1 MSRCATRGATEAG
14 AGVSGRTGAGRGP
27 GRSWTSAAGGWLAIG
42 TSPGALALGAG
53 LGARHGGPVT
63 LVAILGG
70 GALMA
75 VLLLAQGRIGLV
87 PPYGDDSTLAAVTP
101 RYLPAFAGRVLSLV
115 LALAMVGWF
124 GFNIGLGGAALAA
137 LLAIPG
143 PVGAVLMGA
152 PIVVVALAGGRWN
165 MLAILTTT
173 SALVLVALVAVEL
186 PPPAWPL
193 VSGLDGGSLA
203 VADIAGFLGYV
214 SVFAVRAPDFSA
226 GLARPRD
233 LAFSVALLV
242 VPTLVMATAGGGIA
256 WATGS
261 SDVVGALSGPR
272 GLAVANVFVAAAV
285 IAPAFTT
292 TYSGPLALRQVLPL
306 GHRVAV
312 LAIGGPGLVLAALRF
327 DRALLIWLGLL
338 AAALPP
344 LIVPMATEAAR
355 RCQGAA
361 HRIVPTWTWAPA
373 ALAALGCTAFGPQLG
388 GQLGTS
394 YAPLAGLGIAVAAT
408 AAWTLRNR

>member
-1 MSRCATRGATEAG
+1 MSRCAARGGAVAATGASGG
-14 AGVSGRTGAGRGP
+14 AGDGRGP

-63 LVAILGG
+63 LVAILCGG
-70 GALMA
+70 TLMA

-101 RYLPAFAGRVLSLV
+101 RYLPPVAGRVLSLV
-115 LALAMVGWF
+115 LAVAMVGWF

-152 PIVVVALAGGRWN
+152 PIVGVALVGGRWN
-165 MLAILTTT
+165 VLAILTTT

-186 PPPAWPL
+186 PPPALPL
-193 VSGLDGGSLA
+193 AAGLDGWSLA

-214 SVFAVRAPDFSA
+214 SVFAVRAPDFSV

-233 LAFSVALLV
+233 LGFSVALLV
-242 VPTLVMATAGGGIA
+242 VPTLVMATAGAGIA

-261 SDVVGALSGPR
+261 ADVVRALSGPG

-292 TYSGPLALRQVLPL
+292 TYSGPLALRQVYPMPP
-306 GHRVAV
+306 RVAV
-312 LAIGGPGLVLAALRF
+312 LAIGCPGLVLAALRF

-344 LIVPMATEAAR
+344 LIVPMAT
-355 RCQGAA
+355 
-361 HRIVPTWTWAPA
+361 
-373 ALAALGCTAFGPQLG
+373 
-388 GQLGTS
+388 
-394 YAPLAGLGIAVAAT
+394 
-408 AAWTLRNR
+408 